1 MSHLHPEHTN
11 GIRALDD
18 SNGFPN
24 AEIMVPAR
32 EECVLGDIVAA
43 RCLMPRVRRCV
54 EHGVKADALND
65 HSLSLAATAPSLAES
80 ALLLSSSVQA
90 RMYKAG
96 DGRRAT
102 IVWFDFG
109 KGECHAER
117 SKKCRKPRS

>member
-1 MSHLHPEHTN
+1 MSGASLRP
-11 GIRALDD
+11 GDRC
-18 SNGFPN
+18 
-24 AEIMVPAR
+24 R
-32 EECVLGDIVAA
+32 ECGDAF
-43 RCLMPRVRRCV
+43 
-54 EHGVKADALND
+54 EHGIKGNALND
-65 HSLSLAATAPSLAES
+65 RSLSLAATAFSLAKT
-80 ALLLSSSVQA
+80 ALPLSNSLQK